1 MAVGGF
7 WRCKQVDLGSSEPSP
22 NQLNRLGMES
32 PLAWKCC
39 SEQLV
44 GCPIEHSWDVDGTKG
59 PQMLLTP
66 EEEVAGELLHATG
79 AQTALPVDIRNGRSV
94 VRTDQNVLALKAPS
108 ETAQGKAYC

>member
-1 MAVGGF
+1 MQTGRPGLRTVPKSAEPPGDGVST
-7 WRCKQVDLGSSEPSP
+7 RLEVLLG
-22 NQLNRLGMES
+22 
-32 PLAWKCC
+32 
-39 SEQLV
+39 QLV

-66 EEEVAGELLHATG
+66 EEEVAGELRHATG